1 MNYDQLGDID
11 PELLEAAQKLGLD
24 EDGIRML
31 QQQMYQQAAEEE
43 REQEYDEEEMEE
55 MEQKD
60 DEEED
65 DEQLA
70 EMLNGVKQEQ

>member
-31 QQQMYQQAAEEE
+31 QQQMYQQAAEED
-43 REQEYDEEEMEE
+43 QEYDEEDMEE
-55 MEQKD
+55 
-60 DEEED
+60 
-65 DEQLA
+65 
-70 EMLNGVKQEQ
+70 

>member
-1 MNYDQLGDID
+1 
-11 PELLEAAQKLGLD
+11 
-24 EDGIRML
+24 
-31 QQQMYQQAAEEE
+31 
-43 REQEYDEEEMEE
+43 MEE

-70 EMLNGVKQEQ
+70 EMLNGVKQEHQV